1 MEQERNQIQTSK
13 PQETQLAKPN
23 RSYLNKYVHT
33 NEEKELVKA
42 CEDVRIKDIKKEDA
56 ERLIEV
62 VGKWGFYMGASAR
75 QSSEDILLICKF
87 LRDNYEMLTINEIN
101 LAINLNLRGSLGNNE
116 FFGHLS
122 PLYISQ
128 VLNAYND
135 YKQEVVKPLI
145 QRKERDSYTPTPELT
160 KEENY
165 KMICDAIRYEYGKF
179 KAKKDIND
187 MFSII
192 YDFMHKSGRLS
203 TNEEL
208 IEDARGYASNM
219 VEKLKTK
226 TAKNLGDLMQSS
238 QSEEAQFKSY
248 YRSYILMDLFSKIN
262 DIDAYISGIKLE
274 ETT

>member
-1 MEQERNQIQTSK
+1 MEQERNQLQTSK

-23 RSYLNKYVHT
+23 QSYLSKYVRT
-33 NEEKELVKA
+33 NEEKEMVKA

-145 QRKERDSYTPTPELT
+145 QRSERDSYTPTPQLT
-160 KEENY
+160 QEENH

-179 KAKKDIND
+179 KANKDVND

-208 IEDARGYASNM
+208 QEGAMAYALNM
-219 VEKLKTK
+219 VQKLKSK

-238 QSEEAQFKSY
+238 QSGEAQYKSFY
-248 YRSYILMDLFSKIN
+248 QSYILSDLFSKIN
-262 DIDAYISGIKLE
+262 DIDSYISGIKLE

>member
-1 MEQERNQIQTSK
+1 
-13 PQETQLAKPN
+13 
-23 RSYLNKYVHT
+23 
-33 NEEKELVKA
+33 
-42 CEDVRIKDIKKEDA
+42 
-56 ERLIEV
+56 
-62 VGKWGFYMGASAR
+62 
-75 QSSEDILLICKF
+75 
-87 LRDNYEMLTINEIN
+87 MLTINEIN

-179 KAKKDIND
+179 KANKGVND

-192 YDFMHKSGRLS
+192 YDFMKKSGRLS

-238 QSEEAQFKSY
+238 HITEAIF
-248 YRSYILMDLFSKIN
+248 
-262 DIDAYISGIKLE
+262 
-274 ETT
+274 